1 VRLAQAL
8 ERMEAAAET
17 DADAADDE
25 SAAFVR
31 FVYRSR
37 WFVLA
42 QTEGEATAA
51 VAPSLPAIRRNTP

>member
-1 VRLAQAL
+1 
-8 ERMEAAAET
+8 MEAAAET
-17 DADAADDE
+17 DTDAADDK

>member
-1 VRLAQAL
+1 MTSRTL
-8 ERMEAAAET
+8 
-17 DADAADDE
+17 
-25 SAAFVR
+25 VR

-37 WFVLA
+37 LFVLA